1 MAKLADALDLGSSV
15 LWTWGFKSP
24 LSHTTKAASLLH
36 HGFFNAHVA
45 EKRRDTDLQY
55 QSTKQENWHT
65 VVTAQ
70 VAADE
75 VSPKLTESYASYSKR
90 IKLEGFRKGKV
101 PLHLVKK
108 MFGKQI
114 EEQVYGPYF
123 QQAISEI
130 LKDDKYEPIS
140 MPEIEN
146 VRFDDAEGLTFQ
158 VTFDV
163 RPVFAVQDLQDTAI
177 EKIIYSID
185 KKDVENTL
193 AALQQQ
199 NAMIH
204 TVEGEAQI
212 GHHVVGDIQEL
223 DRSGLPIIGRR
234 YEKQTIFLHEE
245 DKEFTPQL
253 LGVRAGDVRRI
264 RIAIPAPEK
273 QTSQI
278 NEAEQ
283 PKDIHLEFSVQ
294 EIKLRQIPKVDDD
307 FAKDLGNYKNLGE
320 LKKQLE
326 ENLKKN
332 ADSESEYG
340 FREAMMETLLSRND
354 LQIPP
359 TMLERYLQ
367 TVVQEARQRDRKT
380 DEKQVR
386 EKSREGAERT
396 LKWILIRSRLLE
408 KAGIEVTDEQA
419 RAHLQERTEA
429 GALTQERATAI
440 EGNKDRFESLKDQ
453 LADDALFAWLTK
465 QVKIKTVKKPW
476 RREKEEENAPDSD

>member
-1 MAKLADALDLGSSV
+1 
-15 LWTWGFKSP
+15 
-24 LSHTTKAASLLH
+24 LLH

-245 DKEFTPQL
+245 DKNL
-253 LGVRAGDVRRI
+253 LPNCWASAPAMFVGFASRSPRLKSKPVKSTKLNNRKISTSSFRCKRSSCVRYPKWTMI
-264 RIAIPAPEK
+264 LPKTSAITK
-273 QTSQI
+273 TSA
-278 NEAEQ
+278 N
-283 PKDIHLEFSVQ
+283 
-294 EIKLRQIPKVDDD
+294 
-307 FAKDLGNYKNLGE
+307 
-320 LKKQLE
+320 
-326 ENLKKN
+326 
-332 ADSESEYG
+332 
-340 FREAMMETLLSRND
+340 
-354 LQIPP
+354 
-359 TMLERYLQ
+359 
-367 TVVQEARQRDRKT
+367 
-380 DEKQVR
+380 
-386 EKSREGAERT
+386 
-396 LKWILIRSRLLE
+396 
-408 KAGIEVTDEQA
+408 
-419 RAHLQERTEA
+419 
-429 GALTQERATAI
+429 
-440 EGNKDRFESLKDQ
+440 
-453 LADDALFAWLTK
+453 
-465 QVKIKTVKKPW
+465 
-476 RREKEEENAPDSD
+476 